1 MTTDLKPPEFFS
13 EKYKNN
19 KISFFSLLDRVQ
31 KSFIAFKQD
40 QENEDAERLYRG
52 YVARVGEFHVNE
64 KKVDV
69 EFAKNNNKA
78 NIIIDQLTK
87 VIEDDKKTFSTLTRE
102 YNSIKESNNS
112 FEQTYSDSVYNYNYQ
127 LLYGTSL
134 IGMVIL
140 MVISA
145 K

>member
-87 VIEDDKKTFSTLTRE
+87 VIEDDKKTFSTLTRK

-140 MVISA
+140 MVLSA

>member
-1 MTTDLKPPEFFS
+1 MTIDLKPPEFFS

-31 KSFIAFKQD
+31 MSFIAFKQD
-40 QENEDAERLYRG
+40 PENEDAERLYRG
-52 YVARVGEFHVNE
+52 YVAKVGEFHVNE
-64 KKVDV
+64 KKLDAVFV
-69 EFAKNNNKA
+69 ENNIKSNKILD
-78 NIIIDQLTK
+78 NLTK
-87 VIEDDKKTFSTLTRE
+87 VIEDDKKTFSTLTRK

-134 IGMVIL
+134 IGMVVL
-140 MVISA
+140 MVLSA

>member
-1 MTTDLKPPEFFS
+1 MTIDLKPPEFFS

-31 KSFIAFKQD
+31 MSFIAFKQD
-40 QENEDAERLYRG
+40 PENEDAERLYRG
-52 YVARVGEFHVNE
+52 YVAKVGEFHVNE
-64 KKVDV
+64 KKLDAVFV
-69 EFAKNNNKA
+69 ENNIKSNKILD
-78 NIIIDQLTK
+78 NLTK
-87 VIEDDKKTFSTLTRE
+87 VIEDDKKTFSTLTRK

-134 IGMVIL
+134 IGMVAL
-140 MVISA
+140 MVLSA

>member
-134 IGMVIL
+134 VGMVIL